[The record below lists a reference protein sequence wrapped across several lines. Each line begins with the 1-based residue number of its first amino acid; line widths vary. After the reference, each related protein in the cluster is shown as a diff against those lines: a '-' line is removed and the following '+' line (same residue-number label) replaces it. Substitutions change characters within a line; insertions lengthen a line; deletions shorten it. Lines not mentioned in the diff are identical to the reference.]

1 MQETELVTLLK
12 SLPHFTIWVIS
23 LERLVHVRILLPEQK
38 TALWV
43 VVNLQHEYLPIMFI
57 DEGGG
62 ELIVFL
68 NQYYQD

>member
-62 ELIVFL
+62 GLIVFL